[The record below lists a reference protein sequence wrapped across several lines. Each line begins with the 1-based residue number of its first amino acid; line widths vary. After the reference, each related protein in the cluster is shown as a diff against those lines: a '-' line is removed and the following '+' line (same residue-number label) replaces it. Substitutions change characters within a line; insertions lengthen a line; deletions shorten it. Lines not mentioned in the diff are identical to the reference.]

1 MTKKT
6 GAYIVIIA
14 GLILLVWNITELD
27 FNNLKKGSFSGIV
40 SNVLLILAM
49 IISIKDLKK
58 QEINSGINSTSDKS

>member
-1 MTKKT
+1 MSKKT
-6 GAYIVIIA
+6 GAYIVIIV

-27 FNNLKKGSFSGIV
+27 FNNLKKGPFSGIV

-58 QEINSGINSTSDKS
+58 QETNSGINSISDKS